1 MVLTVDECFQRDILS
16 QQRLQ
21 RFIQV
26 CFDFRIDVVAFFFNT
41 VVGTDTYGLTV
52 RTDGDNADIGIAE
65 LAGDKLTNLFRL
77 YLILKLYFEVS
88 SSSEIDTLAQSTG
101 SEESDTYHYDSSRS
115 GQPQFV
121 LAHEVEVCIRHQV
134 L

>member
-1 MVLTVDECFQRDILS
+1 M
-16 QQRLQ
+16 
-21 RFIQV
+21 
-26 CFDFRIDVVAFFFNT
+26 FRISMLRSQSRCCSFFFDT

-77 YLILKLYFEVS
+77 YLILKLYFEVTS
-88 SSSEIDTLAQSTG
+88 TSEVDTLAQSAG
-101 SEESDTYHYDSSRS
+101 SEESDTYNYDNSSS

-121 LAHEVEVCIRHQV
+121 STHEVEVYIRHQV